1 MLQTMSGQLD
11 LGDGVLAYE
20 VAGAGVPVVLV
31 HAAFLDR
38 RMFDPQWET
47 LAREFQVVR
56 FDMIGFGASSPA
68 TGPRS
73 RRADVRRLLDHL
85 GIDRAHW
92 VGCSMGGELLL
103 DLALEQPERAAS
115 LTVVGS
121 TPSGFEMHGVMP
133 RYMGEMI
140 GALQTGDGATANELQ
155 IRIWFDGQFREPDQV
170 NAEQRAQALA
180 MNRLPVER
188 STFGIADMQ
197 PINPLDPPAVG
208 RLDAVRCPALIVAG
222 ALDHPEVV
230 RAAEVMAQGIPHARQ
245 AIIDG
250 AAHVPSFERPEIF
263 NPLLLEF
270 LREHSGV

>member
-1 MLQTMSGQLD
+1 MMQTMSGQMD
-11 LGDGVLAYE
+11 LGDGMLAYE
-20 VAGAGVPVVLV
+20 VAGAGMPVVLV

-47 LAREFQVVR
+47 LAREFQVIR
-56 FDMIGFGASSPA
+56 FDMMGFGASSPA

-85 GIDRAHW
+85 RIDRAHW
-92 VGCSMGGELLL
+92 VGCSMGGEMLL

-115 LTVVGS
+115 LTVIGS
-121 TPSGFEMHGVMP
+121 TPSGFELHGAMP

-140 GALQTGDGATANELQ
+140 GALQTGAVATANELQ

-180 MNRLPVER
+180 MNRIPVER
-188 STFGIADMQ
+188 NTFAVADMQ
-197 PINPLDPPAVG
+197 PLNPLDPPAVG
-208 RLDAVRCPALIVAG
+208 RLDAVRCPTLIVAG
-222 ALDHPEVV
+222 ALDHPEIV

-250 AAHVPSFERPEIF
+250 AAHVPSFERPEVF

-270 LREHSGV
+270 LRQQRA

>member
-1 MLQTMSGQLD
+1 MVQTMSGQLD

-20 VAGAGVPVVLV
+20 VAGAGMPVVLV

-47 LAREFQVVR
+47 LAREFQVIR

-68 TGPRS
+68 TGPRC
-73 RRADVRRLLDHL
+73 RRDDVRRLLDHL
-85 GIDRAHW
+85 QIERAHW

-115 LTVVGS
+115 LTMVGS
-121 TPSGFEMHGVMP
+121 TPSGFEMHGEMP

-140 GALQTGDGATANELQ
+140 GALQTGDVATANELQ

-170 NAEQRAQALA
+170 DAAQRAQALA
-180 MNRLPVER
+180 MNRIPVER

-197 PINPLDPPAVG
+197 PGNPLDPPAVG
-208 RLDAVRCPALIVAG
+208 RLDALRCPALIVAG
-222 ALDHPEVV
+222 ALDHPEIV
-230 RAAEVMAQGIPHARQ
+230 RAADVLTEGIPNAQ
-245 AIIDG
+245 KAIIDG
-250 AAHVPSFERPEIF
+250 AAHVPSFERPEVF

-270 LREHSGV
+270 LRKNSET